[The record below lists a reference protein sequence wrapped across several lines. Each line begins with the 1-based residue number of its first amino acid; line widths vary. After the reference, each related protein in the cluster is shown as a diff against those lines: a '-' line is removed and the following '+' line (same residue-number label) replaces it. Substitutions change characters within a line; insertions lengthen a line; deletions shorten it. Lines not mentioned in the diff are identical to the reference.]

1 MLKSGSVLR
10 AGRILSAVAVIGLG
24 LTATRAA
31 QAQMPSFSMP
41 EGVRISVGAAVMT
54 MPRYEGASKYVVT
67 ALPFFKF
74 APIGGGFEGLKRFEA
89 KNLDDLAFSLIK
101 HEQLEIGVLTGYR
114 FGRKEADAPHLWGTG
129 DIKGSVV
136 GGGFVKYNFG
146 PMFVRA
152 SVHQSLI
159 GDDTGAVLRLA
170 TGTKYTLSDRISIR
184 ADVWADAAN
193 ETYMDSFFGVTRAQ
207 AVRSG
212 LRMFD
217 PGAGFKSVSA
227 KLGTE
232 VALTPDWTLDASVGY
247 SRLIGDAA
255 DSPIV
260 LSADRY
266 DGRLG
271 LSRAFDWRFR

>member
-1 MLKSGSVLR
+1 MPHSPSVLF
-10 AGRILSAVAVIGLG
+10 AGWFAGCVALAVMVPV
-24 LTATRAA
+24 AA
-31 QAQMPSFSMP
+31 HAQMPTFSMP
-41 EGVRISVGAAVMT
+41 EGVRVSVGAAVMT
-54 MPRYEGASKYVVT
+54 MPRYEGASNYVVT

-74 APIGGGFEGLKRFEA
+74 APIGGGFEGFKRFEA
-89 KNLDDLAFSLIK
+89 KNLDDLSFSLIK
-101 HEQLEIGVLTGYR
+101 HEQLEVGVLTGYR
-114 FGRKEADAPHLWGTG
+114 FGRKESDAPHLLGTG

-136 GGGFVKYNFG
+136 GGGFVKYSFG

-170 TGTKYTLSDRISIR
+170 TGTKYTLSDRIIIR

-193 ETYMDSFFGVTRAQ
+193 DTYMDAFFGVTRAQ
-207 AVRSG
+207 ARRSG
-212 LRMFD
+212 LRAFD

-247 SRLIGDAA
+247 SWLIGDAA

-266 DGRLG
+266 EGRLG
-271 LSRAFDWRFR
+271 LSRSFDWRFR